1 MLFEMDV
8 AEIVVVSCLQ
18 NVRIV
23 SVVKEE
29 IMTFYMDFVLSI
41 SMIYWIYYDVFYG
54 LMSDLIW
61 TR

>member
-1 MLFEMDV
+1 MDV

-29 IMTFYMDFVLSI
+29 FMTFYMEFVLRI

>member
-29 IMTFYMDFVLSI
+29 IMTFYMDFVLRI

-54 LMSDLIW
+54 LMSDLI
-61 TR
+61 